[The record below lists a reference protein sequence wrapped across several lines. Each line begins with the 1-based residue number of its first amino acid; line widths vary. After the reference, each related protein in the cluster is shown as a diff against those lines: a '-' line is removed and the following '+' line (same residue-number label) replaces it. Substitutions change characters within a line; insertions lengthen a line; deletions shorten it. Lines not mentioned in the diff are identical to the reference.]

1 MIKNPWARCYLILI
15 LIISPVIDGCLRED
29 ISVTGGKQPF
39 SPPPPLPQLS
49 APPVKYL
56 NLWHDLLIDS
66 LIPRLPGRIYA
77 LQPDL
82 IQFSSIFGG
91 VWCRIIYCV
100 TRIIYVPLLVGSP
113 GGVRPCSC
121 DLNEY

>member
-15 LIISPVIDGCLRED
+15 LIISPVIDGCLRKD
-29 ISVTGGKQPF
+29 IFVTGGKQPF
-39 SPPPPLPQLS
+39 SPPHHFHS
-49 APPVKYL
+49 SRPPVKYL

-82 IQFSSIFGG
+82 IRFSSMFAG

-100 TRIIYVPLLVGSP
+100 TRIMYSPLFFGSP

-121 DLNEY
+121 DLDEY